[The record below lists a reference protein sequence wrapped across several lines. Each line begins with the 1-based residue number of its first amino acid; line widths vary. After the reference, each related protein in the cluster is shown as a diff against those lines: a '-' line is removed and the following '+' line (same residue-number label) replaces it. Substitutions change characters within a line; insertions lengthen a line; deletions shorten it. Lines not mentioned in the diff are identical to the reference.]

1 MKLGKGLEAKTYEE
15 WLRSLGFLSPEQ
27 RKLRGAKGHLSW
39 SPALW

>member
-27 RKLRGAKGHLSW
+27 RKLRGRLMAAAAPGQC
-39 SPALW
+39 